1 MTFVL
6 NYSIIIIEKE
16 RRVEQMNKYVDHLT
30 IDEYKTI
37 REQLKL
43 RLDDLKQG
51 INSEIGKRKYI
62 ETRFIIIKID
72 QIIKKYEKKS

>member
-1 MTFVL
+1 
-6 NYSIIIIEKE
+6 
-16 RRVEQMNKYVDHLT
+16 MNKYVDHLT

-43 RLDDLKQG
+43 RLDDLKQD
-51 INSEIGKRKYI
+51 INNGIGKRKYI

>member
-1 MTFVL
+1 
-6 NYSIIIIEKE
+6 
-16 RRVEQMNKYVDHLT
+16 MNKYVDHLT
-30 IDEYKTI
+30 IDEYRTI

-43 RLDDLKQG
+43 RLDDLKKG

-62 ETRFIIIKID
+62 ETRFIILKID

>member
-1 MTFVL
+1 
-6 NYSIIIIEKE
+6 
-16 RRVEQMNKYVDHLT
+16 MNKYVDHLT

-37 REQLKL
+37 RAQLKL
-43 RLDDLKQG
+43 RLDDLKKG

-62 ETRFIIIKID
+62 ETRFIILKID

>member
-1 MTFVL
+1 
-6 NYSIIIIEKE
+6 
-16 RRVEQMNKYVDHLT
+16 MNKYVDHLT

-43 RLDDLKQG
+43 RLDERKQG

>member
-1 MTFVL
+1 
-6 NYSIIIIEKE
+6 
-16 RRVEQMNKYVDHLT
+16 MNKYVDHLT

-43 RLDDLKQG
+43 RLDDLKKG

-62 ETRFIIIKID
+62 ETRFIMLKID

>member
-1 MTFVL
+1 
-6 NYSIIIIEKE
+6 
-16 RRVEQMNKYVDHLT
+16 MNKYIDHLT

-43 RLDDLKQG
+43 RLDDLKKG

>member
-1 MTFVL
+1 
-6 NYSIIIIEKE
+6 
-16 RRVEQMNKYVDHLT
+16 MNKYVDHLT
-30 IDEYKTI
+30 IDEYKAI

-43 RLDDLKQG
+43 RLDDLKKG

>member
-1 MTFVL
+1 
-6 NYSIIIIEKE
+6 
-16 RRVEQMNKYVDHLT
+16 MNKYVDHLT

-43 RLDDLKQG
+43 RLDDLKKD

-62 ETRFIIIKID
+62 ETRFIILKID

>member
-1 MTFVL
+1 
-6 NYSIIIIEKE
+6 
-16 RRVEQMNKYVDHLT
+16 MNKYVEHLT

-43 RLDDLKQG
+43 RLDDLKKG
-51 INSEIGKRKYI
+51 INNEIGKRKYI
-62 ETRFIIIKID
+62 ETRFIILKID

>member
-1 MTFVL
+1 
-6 NYSIIIIEKE
+6 
-16 RRVEQMNKYVDHLT
+16 MNKYVDHLT

-43 RLDDLKQG
+43 RLDDLKKAM
-51 INSEIGKRKYI
+51 NSEIGRRKYI
-62 ETRFIIIKID
+62 ETRFIILKID

>member
-1 MTFVL
+1 
-6 NYSIIIIEKE
+6 
-16 RRVEQMNKYVDHLT
+16 MNKYVDHLT

-43 RLDDLKQG
+43 RLDDLKQN
-51 INSEIGKRKYI
+51 INSEIEKRKYI

>member
-1 MTFVL
+1 
-6 NYSIIIIEKE
+6 
-16 RRVEQMNKYVDHLT
+16 MNKYIDHLT
-30 IDEYKTI
+30 LDEYKTI

-43 RLDDLKQG
+43 RLDTLKEN

-72 QIIKKYEKKS
+72 NIIKKYEKRV

>member
-1 MTFVL
+1 
-6 NYSIIIIEKE
+6 
-16 RRVEQMNKYVDHLT
+16 MNKYVDHLT
-30 IDEYKTI
+30 VDEYKTI

>member
-1 MTFVL
+1 
-6 NYSIIIIEKE
+6 
-16 RRVEQMNKYVDHLT
+16 MNKYVDHLT
-30 IDEYKTI
+30 IDEYRTI

-62 ETRFIIIKID
+62 ETRFIILKID

>member
-1 MTFVL
+1 
-6 NYSIIIIEKE
+6 
-16 RRVEQMNKYVDHLT
+16 MNKYVDHLT
-30 IDEYKTI
+30 VDEYKTI

-43 RLDDLKQG
+43 RLDDLKKG